1 MKDGIRIK
9 VIWFDVDVIELRID
23 GSNGR
28 FAGSVECYAS
38 HDDLP
43 QLANA
48 IRGFPVSVTDIRQFE
63 LGELSDTYAGGGIRM
78 QFLCTDRAGH
88 PAVEVFM
95 RSDPRLQGHEMA
107 RFEIM
112 VEPAGID
119 DFVTQLDNMKVEG
132 SFIACLQRVTY
143 NE

>member
-9 VIWFDVDVIELRID
+9 VIWFDVDMIELRID

-28 FAGSVECYAS
+28 FAGSVECYDS
-38 HDDLP
+38 HDALP

-48 IRGFPVSVTDIRQFE
+48 IRGFPVSVTDIRLFE
-63 LGELSDTYAGGGIRM
+63 LGELRDTYAGGGIRM
-78 QFLCTDRAGH
+78 QFRCTNRTGH

-95 RSDPRLQGHEMA
+95 RSDPILQGDEMA

-132 SFIACLQRVTY
+132 SFIACLQRVT
-143 NE
+143 